1 MTLTLRY
8 TSYIISGGEM
18 MKESF
23 SPKDLCDITGVS
35 LRTLHYY
42 HEKGFLLPYQIGE
55 NGYRYYSVKDIAKL
69 QYILFL
75 RELDLPLKKIE
86 AYFDADG
93 HFRNKVLQD
102 NFQHVVNKRNRLN
115 HIIELLEH
123 HFKQEE
129 NEDIEVTTM
138 QNFDL
143 NQQYDQEAALKY
155 GDSKYYHS

>member
-42 HEKGFLLPYQIGE
+42 HEKGLLLPYQIGE

-69 QYILFL
+69 QYILF
-75 RELDLPLKKIE
+75 
-86 AYFDADG
+86 F
-93 HFRNKVLQD
+93 
-102 NFQHVVNKRNRLN
+102 KRVGFA
-115 HIIELLEH
+115 I
-123 HFKQEE
+123 EE
-129 NEDIEVTTM
+129 N
-138 QNFDL
+138 
-143 NQQYDQEAALKY
+143 
-155 GDSKYYHS
+155 